1 MAAASSF
8 FSGLVSVSVTYATNS
23 CSFLAPGSTR
33 SENEAWPSPL
43 GGPGSCYSVPR
54 FFKIRDWKFD
64 CDPALLL
71 ERITEFVAVVTD
83 CSSTFC
89 SLFFLPCYTLAISSD
104 FSDFSGFSLHSQY
117 IFIEDKHN
125 GFADF
130 KAPTEWW
137 TKKSAHVIF
146 RRPLTVLNSDESFI
160 LKED

>member
-1 MAAASSF
+1 MSEYTKEQHDEN
-8 FSGLVSVSVTYATNS
+8 GYENNS
-23 CSFLAPGSTR
+23 YDR
-33 SENEAWPSPL
+33 
-43 GGPGSCYSVPR
+43 
-54 FFKIRDWKFD
+54 KFD
-64 CDPALLL
+64 
-71 ERITEFVAVVTD
+71 RH
-83 CSSTFC
+83 
-89 SLFFLPCYTLAISSD
+89 
-104 FSDFSGFSLHSQY
+104 FSGFSLHSQY